1 MIYGI
6 KIATRYLTANRA
18 QSLLLVLGVAV
29 GVYVFVFM
37 SALIGGLAVLLIDRT
52 VGSIAHVVVEPADR
66 EPVSLV
72 GDGSGTLVAVLKST
86 QQRPTL
92 QSAEAYL
99 PILANAPHVSVVVGK
114 VLGNGFVVKGEA
126 VAPVQITGVEGKD
139 ISAIADIGSNLV
151 AGSTDLMLGTA
162 VIGKGLADNLGIGVG
177 QSVIIRSDR
186 DIEQSITVGG
196 IFELGLAAIDD
207 TAVFLNLRA
216 ARVLL
221 DLPAGLS
228 RYEIKLDDLQ
238 LARTAAA
245 DIRGRTGLKVTAWQ
259 DQNAQLLEGLTAQAR
274 SGDLIKAFALITIV
288 IGVASALLL
297 STYRR
302 QSEIGIMRAMGASRG
317 FVVLVFVIQGALIGL
332 AGGLIGAGLGYLS
345 LLPFPPPELTSG
357 GGLPVDYRQGAY
369 GAAILLTL
377 IGAVVAA
384 IWPANRGVP
393 PGSSAGAFLRVEC
406 YLPIAPR

>member
-1 MIYGI
+1 MLYSI
-6 KIATRYLTANRA
+6 KIATRYLTATRG

-52 VGSIAHVVVEPADR
+52 VGSIAHVIVEPADR
-66 EPVSLV
+66 NPALLEEAP
-72 GDGSGTLVAVLKST
+72 GTLLAVLKSS

-99 PILANAPHVSVVVGK
+99 PILETAPHVSVVVGK
-114 VLGNGFVVKGEA
+114 LLGNGFMVKGEA
-126 VAPVQITGVEGKD
+126 VAPVQITGLDSKD
-139 ISAIADIGSNLV
+139 ISAIADIDASLV
-151 AGSTDLMLGTA
+151 AGSSELMLGTA
-162 VIGKGLADNLGIGVG
+162 VIGSGLAESLGIGIG
-177 QSVIIRSDR
+177 QSLVIRSER
-186 DIEQSITVGG
+186 DVEQSITIGG
-196 IFELGLAAIDD
+196 IFQLGLAAVDD
-207 TAVFLNLRA
+207 AAVYLNIRA

-221 DLPAGLS
+221 DLPEGLS

-238 LARTAAA
+238 QARIVA
-245 DIRGRTGLKVTAWQ
+245 DDLRARTGLKATAWQ

-274 SGDLIKAFALITIV
+274 SGDLIKGFALVTII

-317 FVVLVFVIQGALIGL
+317 FVVTVFVIQGALVGL
-332 AGGLIGAGLGYLS
+332 AGGLLGAGLGYLS

-369 GAAILLTL
+369 GAAIALTL
-377 IGAVVAA
+377 AGAIAA
-384 IWPANRGVP
+384 ALWPAYAASRIDPVKAIGP
-393 PGSSAGAFLRVEC
+393 
-406 YLPIAPR
+406 

>member
-1 MIYGI
+1 MLYRI
-6 KIATRYLTANRA
+6 KIAIRYLTATRG

-52 VGSIAHVVVEPADR
+52 VGSIAHVIIEPADR
-66 EPVSLV
+66 DPTLLQEAP
-72 GDGSGTLVAVLKST
+72 GTLLAVLKSS

-99 PILANAPHVSVVVGK
+99 PILETAPQVSVVVGK
-114 VLGNGFVVKGEA
+114 LLGNGFMVKGEA
-126 VAPVQITGVEGKD
+126 VAPVQITGLEAKD
-139 ISAIADIGSNLV
+139 ISAIADIEANLV
-151 AGSTDLMLGTA
+151 AGSSELMLGTA
-162 VIGKGLADNLGIGVG
+162 VIGSGLAETLGIGVG
-177 QSVIIRSDR
+177 QSLVIRSER
-186 DIEQSITVGG
+186 DVEQSITIGG
-196 IFELGLAAIDD
+196 IFELGLAAVDD
-207 TAVFLNLRA
+207 AAVYLNIRA

-221 DLPAGLS
+221 DLPEGLS

-238 LARTAAA
+238 QARSVAGDLRA
-245 DIRGRTGLKVTAWQ
+245 RTGLKATAWQ

-274 SGDLIKAFALITIV
+274 SGDLIKGFALVTII

-317 FVVLVFVIQGALIGL
+317 FVVTVFVIQGALIGL
-332 AGGLIGAGLGYLS
+332 AGGLLGAGLGYLS

-369 GAAILLTL
+369 GAAIALTL
-377 IGAVVAA
+377 AGAIAA
-384 IWPANRGVP
+384 ALWPAYAASRIDPVKAIGP
-393 PGSSAGAFLRVEC
+393 
-406 YLPIAPR
+406 

>member
-1 MIYGI
+1 MLYSI
-6 KIATRYLTANRA
+6 KIATRYLTATRG

-52 VGSIAHVVVEPADR
+52 VGSIAHVIVEPADR
-66 EPVSLV
+66 NPALLQDEP
-72 GDGSGTLVAVLKST
+72 GTLLAVLKSS

-99 PILANAPHVSVVVGK
+99 PILETAPHVSVVVGK
-114 VLGNGFVVKGEA
+114 LLGNGFMVKGEA
-126 VAPVQITGVEGKD
+126 VAPVQITGLEAKD
-139 ISAIADIGSNLV
+139 ISAIADIEASLV
-151 AGSTDLMLGTA
+151 AGSSELMLGTA
-162 VIGKGLADNLGIGVG
+162 VIGSGLAESLGIGIG
-177 QSVIIRSDR
+177 QSLVIRSER
-186 DIEQSITVGG
+186 DVEQSITIGG
-196 IFELGLAAIDD
+196 IFQLGLAAVDD
-207 TAVFLNLRA
+207 AAVYLNIRA

-221 DLPAGLS
+221 DLPEGLS
-228 RYEIKLDDLQ
+228 RYDIKLDDLQ
-238 LARTAAA
+238 QARIVA
-245 DIRGRTGLKVTAWQ
+245 DDLRARTGLKATAWQ

-274 SGDLIKAFALITIV
+274 SGDLIKGFALVTII

-317 FVVLVFVIQGALIGL
+317 FVVTVFVIQGALIGL
-332 AGGLIGAGLGYLS
+332 AGGLLGAGLGYLS

-369 GAAILLTL
+369 GAAIALTL
-377 IGAVVAA
+377 AGAIAA
-384 IWPANRGVP
+384 ALWPAYAASRIDPVKAIGP
-393 PGSSAGAFLRVEC
+393 
-406 YLPIAPR
+406 

>member
-1 MIYGI
+1 MLYSI
-6 KIATRYLTANRA
+6 KIATRYLTATRG

-52 VGSIAHVVVEPADR
+52 VGSIAHVIVEPADR
-66 EPVSLV
+66 NPALLEEAP
-72 GDGSGTLVAVLKST
+72 GTLLAVLKSS

-99 PILANAPHVSVVVGK
+99 PILETAPHVSIVVGK
-114 VLGNGFVVKGEA
+114 LLGNGFMVKGEA
-126 VAPVQITGVEGKD
+126 VAPVQITGLESKD
-139 ISAIADIGSNLV
+139 ISAIADIDASLV
-151 AGSTDLMLGTA
+151 AGSSELMLGTA
-162 VIGKGLADNLGIGVG
+162 VIGSGLAESLGIGIG
-177 QSVIIRSDR
+177 QSLVIRSER
-186 DIEQSITVGG
+186 DVEQSITIGG
-196 IFELGLAAIDD
+196 IFQLGLAAVDD
-207 TAVFLNLRA
+207 AAVYLNIRA

-221 DLPAGLS
+221 DLPEGLS

-238 LARTAAA
+238 QARIVA
-245 DIRGRTGLKVTAWQ
+245 DDLRARTGLKATAWQ

-274 SGDLIKAFALITIV
+274 SGDLIKGFALVTII

-317 FVVLVFVIQGALIGL
+317 FVVTVFVIQGALVGL
-332 AGGLIGAGLGYLS
+332 AGGLLGAGLGYLS

-369 GAAILLTL
+369 GAAIALTL
-377 IGAVVAA
+377 AGAIAA
-384 IWPANRGVP
+384 ALWPAYAASRIDPVKAIGP
-393 PGSSAGAFLRVEC
+393 
-406 YLPIAPR
+406 

>member
-1 MIYGI
+1 MLYSI
-6 KIATRYLTANRA
+6 KIATRYLTATRG

-52 VGSIAHVVVEPADR
+52 VGSIAHVIVEPADR
-66 EPVSLV
+66 NPALLQEAP
-72 GDGSGTLVAVLKST
+72 GTLLAVLKSS

-99 PILANAPHVSVVVGK
+99 PILETAPHVSVVVGK
-114 VLGNGFVVKGEA
+114 LLGNGFMVKGEA
-126 VAPVQITGVEGKD
+126 VAPVQITGLESKD
-139 ISAIADIGSNLV
+139 ISAIADIDASLV
-151 AGSTDLMLGTA
+151 AGSSELMLGTA
-162 VIGKGLADNLGIGVG
+162 VIGSGLAESLGIGIG
-177 QSVIIRSDR
+177 QSLVIRSER
-186 DIEQSITVGG
+186 DVEQSITIGG
-196 IFELGLAAIDD
+196 IFQLGLAAVDD
-207 TAVFLNLRA
+207 AAVYLNIRA

-221 DLPAGLS
+221 DLPEGLS

-238 LARTAAA
+238 QARIVA
-245 DIRGRTGLKVTAWQ
+245 DDLRARTGLKATAWQ

-274 SGDLIKAFALITIV
+274 SGDLIKGFALVTII

-317 FVVLVFVIQGALIGL
+317 FVVTVFVIQGALVGL
-332 AGGLIGAGLGYLS
+332 AGGLLGAGLGYLS

-369 GAAILLTL
+369 GAAIALTL
-377 IGAVVAA
+377 AGAIAA
-384 IWPANRGVP
+384 ALWPAYAASRIDPVKAIGP
-393 PGSSAGAFLRVEC
+393 
-406 YLPIAPR
+406 

>member
-1 MIYGI
+1 MLYSI
-6 KIATRYLTANRA
+6 KIATRYLTATRG

-52 VGSIAHVVVEPADR
+52 VGSIAHVIVEPADR
-66 EPVSLV
+66 NPALLQDEP
-72 GDGSGTLVAVLKST
+72 GTLLAVLKSS

-99 PILANAPHVSVVVGK
+99 PILETAPHVSVLVGK
-114 VLGNGFVVKGEA
+114 LLGNGFMVKGEA
-126 VAPVQITGVEGKD
+126 VAPVQITGLEAKD
-139 ISAIADIGSNLV
+139 ISAIADIEANLV
-151 AGSTDLMLGTA
+151 AGSSELMLGTA
-162 VIGKGLADNLGIGVG
+162 VIGSGLAESLGIGIG
-177 QSVIIRSDR
+177 QSLVIRSER
-186 DIEQSITVGG
+186 DVEQSITIGG
-196 IFELGLAAIDD
+196 IFQLGLAAVDD
-207 TAVFLNLRA
+207 AAVYLNIRA

-221 DLPAGLS
+221 DLPEGLS
-228 RYEIKLDDLQ
+228 RYDIKLDDLQ
-238 LARTAAA
+238 QARIVA
-245 DIRGRTGLKVTAWQ
+245 DDLRARTGLKATAWQ

-274 SGDLIKAFALITIV
+274 SGDLIKGFALVTII

-317 FVVLVFVIQGALIGL
+317 FVVTVFVIQGALIGL
-332 AGGLIGAGLGYLS
+332 AGGLLGAGLGYLS

-369 GAAILLTL
+369 GAAIALTL
-377 IGAVVAA
+377 AGAIAA
-384 IWPANRGVP
+384 ALWPAYAASRIDPVKAIGP
-393 PGSSAGAFLRVEC
+393 
-406 YLPIAPR
+406 

>member
-1 MIYGI
+1 MLYSI
-6 KIATRYLTANRA
+6 KIATRYLTATRG

-52 VGSIAHVVVEPADR
+52 VGSIAHVIVEPADR
-66 EPVSLV
+66 NPALLQDEP
-72 GDGSGTLVAVLKST
+72 GTLLAVLKSS

-99 PILANAPHVSVVVGK
+99 PILETAPHVSVVVGK
-114 VLGNGFVVKGEA
+114 LLGNGFMVKGEA
-126 VAPVQITGVEGKD
+126 VAPVQITGLEAKD
-139 ISAIADIGSNLV
+139 ISAIADIEANLV
-151 AGSTDLMLGTA
+151 AGSSELMLGTA
-162 VIGKGLADNLGIGVG
+162 VIGSGLAESLGIGIG
-177 QSVIIRSDR
+177 QSLVIRSER
-186 DIEQSITVGG
+186 DVEQSITIGG
-196 IFELGLAAIDD
+196 IFQLGLAAVDD
-207 TAVFLNLRA
+207 AAVYLNIRA

-221 DLPAGLS
+221 DLPEGLS
-228 RYEIKLDDLQ
+228 RYDIKLDDLQ
-238 LARTAAA
+238 QARIVA
-245 DIRGRTGLKVTAWQ
+245 DDLRARTGLKATAWQ

-274 SGDLIKAFALITIV
+274 SGDLIKGFALVTII

-317 FVVLVFVIQGALIGL
+317 FVVTVFVIQGALIGL
-332 AGGLIGAGLGYLS
+332 AGGLLGAGLGYLS

-369 GAAILLTL
+369 GAAIALTL
-377 IGAVVAA
+377 AGAIAA
-384 IWPANRGVP
+384 ALWPAHAASRIDPVKAIGP
-393 PGSSAGAFLRVEC
+393 
-406 YLPIAPR
+406 